1 MEKYSRNTNGE
12 IHGEIHGKNI
22 FMQKGNSSGYSSHS
36 SQTLAGR
43 LFKNMIQ
50 EWTVT
55 QLENRFLAMIVLYY
69 NTSNEKVN

>member
-50 EWTVT
+50 E
-55 QLENRFLAMIVLYY
+55 
-69 NTSNEKVN
+69 